1 MLIDALQHPSNVC
14 NHLRGVNRQRL
25 FTAALLIDAPE
36 GPVMRSA
43 PLTALANSFALPRHE
58 ANPQTTIYR
67 FGLGV
72 PRSTDRG
79 EGAVAAGEETG
90 EG

>member
-1 MLIDALQHPSNVC
+1 
-14 NHLRGVNRQRL
+14 
-25 FTAALLIDAPE
+25 
-36 GPVMRSA
+36 MRSA

-79 EGAVAAGEETG
+79 EGAVAAGEEAG
-90 EG
+90 EV